1 MTNQT
6 VQLKIVLPQKML
18 PVQSCAKIVVP
29 ASLGRMTI
37 IPDRAPT
44 TLLLNNGVVEVLT
57 EDNSVKSSY
66 FIKGG
71 VANIAADE
79 CVVMTEQ
86 ALSLNEATL
95 EIVQALKEEHLAEL
109 LDLSK
114 SFPQAQDKK
123 DSETEFYDNL
133 IKYLKNKK

>member
-1 MTNQT
+1 MTNKT
-6 VQLKIVLPQKML
+6 VQLKIVLPQKDF
-18 PVQSCAKIVVP
+18 PPQSCSKIVVP
-29 ASLGRMTI
+29 ASLGRMTV

-44 TLLLNNGVVEVLT
+44 TLLLNNGVLEVLT
-57 EDNSVKSSY
+57 EDNSVKNSY

-86 ALSLNEATL
+86 ALSLKETTL
-95 EIVQALKEEHLAEL
+95 EMVQAQQEEHLAEL

-123 DSETEFYDNL
+123 DSETEFYDDL
-133 IKYLKNKK
+133 IKYLQNKK

>member
-1 MTNQT
+1 MTNKT
-6 VQLKIVLPQKML
+6 VQLKIVLPQKDF
-18 PVQSCAKIVVP
+18 PPQSCSKIVVP
-29 ASLGRMTI
+29 ASLGRMTV

-44 TLLLNNGVVEVLT
+44 TLLLNNGVLEVLT
-57 EDNSVKSSY
+57 EDNSVKNSY

-86 ALSLNEATL
+86 ALSLKETTL
-95 EIVQALKEEHLAEL
+95 EMVQAQQEEHLAEL
-109 LDLSK
+109 LDLTK

-123 DSETEFYDNL
+123 DSETEFYDDL
-133 IKYLKNKK
+133 IKYLQNKK